1 MYPAAINRSSPTTR
15 SPEDVRRFAADGVL
29 ARELGRSYQRG
40 RDARHPWQAC
50 QGRLIPHAAQE
61 SACMLPER
69 RPGLRPIKA
78 QDATKIRLETV
89 VGGLAAPLTWVPAV
103 EPASH
108 ACDA

>member
-1 MYPAAINRSSPTTR
+1 MYTAAINRSSPTTR

-50 QGRLIPHAAQE
+50 QGRLIPNAAQE
-61 SACMLPER
+61 SARTLPER

-78 QDATKIRLETV
+78 QDATKIRLETAV
-89 VGGLAAPLTWVPAV
+89 SGLPAPLTRPPAA

-108 ACDA
+108 ACAA

>member
-1 MYPAAINRSSPTTR
+1 MYAAAINRSSPTTR
-15 SPEDVRRFAADGVL
+15 SPEDVRCFAADGVL

-40 RDARHPWQAC
+40 HDARHPWHAC
-50 QGRLIPHAAQE
+50 LGRLIPHAAQE
-61 SACMLPER
+61 SACTLPER

-78 QDATKIRLETV
+78 QDGTKIRLETV
-89 VGGLAAPLTWVPAV
+89 VGGLPAPLTRPSAA